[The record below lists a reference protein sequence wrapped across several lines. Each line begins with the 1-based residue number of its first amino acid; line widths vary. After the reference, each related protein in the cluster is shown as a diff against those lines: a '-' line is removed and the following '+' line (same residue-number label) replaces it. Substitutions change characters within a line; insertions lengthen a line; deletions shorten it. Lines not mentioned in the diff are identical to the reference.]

1 MTPSATTHP
10 PQSADQ
16 RRAAK
21 RAFAGSIA
29 GHLIEWYDYGVYG
42 YLAIYMGAA
51 FFPSDDPLVSILS
64 SFAVFALSFFIRP
77 IGGLFF
83 GPLADRIGRRRTLLI
98 VLTVMASS
106 TFLIGLLP
114 TYAAIGVAAPLLLVL
129 IRCVQGFSAGG
140 EVGTV
145 ASFIAEHA
153 NGARRGFATSWLLAI
168 SAAGLVIGALVVNG
182 LILWLGN
189 ETMAEGGWRI
199 PFLIAGPLGLLTLW
213 LRLRLEDSPAFLRIQ
228 EQSAVAKSPLRDALA
243 QPRALLLVFGVVTLA
258 TSSFYLVLTYY
269 TTLMRTALSLDEST
283 VFFASIGAALLAGAF
298 MPVGGMV
305 SDRFGRRR
313 PMIAYAV
320 IAIAL
325 CLAVFFA
332 AATASIPLFLFFA
345 VALAIV
351 SGLYGGS
358 VYALMSE
365 LLPTRIRATGLA
377 ISYNVPVA
385 LFGGSAPFLST
396 LLISTTGSL
405 AAPGYYFAATGV
417 ISLITL
423 FLIRPRD
430 QVGIDA

>member
-1 MTPSATTHP
+1 MTAQTTP
-10 PQSADQ
+10 RTAPRGAPNP
-16 RRAAK
+16 AAR
-21 RAFAGSIA
+21 RAFAGSVA

-42 YLAIYMGAA
+42 YLAVYMGAA
-51 FFPSDDPLVSILS
+51 FFPSDDPLVSVLS

-77 IGGLFF
+77 LGGLFF

-129 IRCVQGFSAGG
+129 VRCVQGFSAGG

-153 NGARRGFATSWLLAI
+153 QGARRGFATSWLLAI

-182 LILWLGN
+182 LTWWLGS

-199 PFLIAGPLGLLTLW
+199 PFLIAGPLGLITLW
-213 LRLRLEDSPAFLRIQ
+213 LRMRLEDSPAFLRMQ
-228 EQSAVAKSPLRDALA
+228 AASEGAKSPLRAAFA

-269 TTLMRTALSLDEST
+269 TTLMRTALGLDAST
-283 VFFASIGAALLAGAF
+283 VFFASIGAAVLAGAF
-298 MPVGGMV
+298 MPVGGLI

-313 PMIAYAV
+313 PMIVYAV

-332 AATASIPLFLFFA
+332 AATTSIPLFLVFA

-377 ISYNVPVA
+377 ISYNLPVA
-385 LFGGSAPFLST
+385 LFGGSAPFVAT

-405 AAPGYYFAATGV
+405 ASPGYYFAATGV
-417 ISLITL
+417 LSLITL
-423 FLIRPRD
+423 LMIRPRD